1 MTEQNNEQQVNE
13 NEDIQFKD
21 LVDEILAVFRKH
33 DAPVDVAMMALA
45 VVASDVAVR
54 VGIEKDVLMTNFSNV
69 FDGVKGMPQNAVHN

>member
-1 MTEQNNEQQVNE
+1 MTEQNTEQQ
-13 NEDIQFKD
+13 EDIQFKD
-21 LVDEILAVFRKH
+21 LVDGILAIFRKH

-69 FDGVKGMPQNAVHN
+69 FDGIKAMPQNELHN

>member
-21 LVDEILAVFRKH
+21 LVDGILAIFREH
-33 DAPVDVAMMALA
+33 NAPVDVAMMALA
-45 VVASDVAVR
+45 VVASDVAIR

-69 FDGVKGMPQNAVHN
+69 FDGVKGMPQNAVHD